1 MNNRASAENSA
12 AALPDAAQT
21 DRLPLSKKAV
31 AAIAASNSWEQDRI
45 AQAIASGRRGWI
57 AAGIGGVL
65 AVLGF
70 SMATFQSLRPPPAPY
85 PVVVDRTTG
94 ETSVVATLDA
104 SNVPALAALDQH
116 NAAVFVRARESYNFQ
131 LLQRDYDQVAR
142 MTVPDT
148 WAPYG
153 SQFAGEK
160 AMQAVIAAKE
170 EHRVTVVSVRL
181 TRSPVAGKSGEAVVT
196 FDRQIRPTQGQSPVT
211 TRFVSTVRY
220 EYRPTAMKKPAD
232 RIENPFGFVVTGYRA
247 DADLVAPARPVDT
260 VVGGAS

>member
-1 MNNRASAENSA
+1 MNNRVEA

-31 AAIAASNSWEQDRI
+31 AAIAAANSWEQDRI

-104 SNVPALAALDQH
+104 S
-116 NAAVFVRARESYNFQ
+116 
-131 LLQRDYDQVAR
+131 
-142 MTVPDT
+142 
-148 WAPYG
+148 
-153 SQFAGEK
+153 
-160 AMQAVIAAKE
+160 
-170 EHRVTVVSVRL
+170 
-181 TRSPVAGKSGEAVVT
+181 
-196 FDRQIRPTQGQSPVT
+196 
-211 TRFVSTVRY
+211 
-220 EYRPTAMKKPAD
+220 
-232 RIENPFGFVVTGYRA
+232 
-247 DADLVAPARPVDT
+247 
-260 VVGGAS
+260 